1 MRSSYKTITLCLV
14 VLGLFNLEQMF
25 ADPAKPY
32 NESADA
38 KADISAALMRA
49 QAESKLMLITFGAN
63 WCPDCR
69 AFDQAIHQ
77 PELAAAIDER
87 YVLVKVDVGNW
98 DKNIDVVQRFDN
110 PIAGGIPS
118 IVVLDAQEHNLYAT
132 KAGQLAASRNM
143 STSEF
148 ARFFEAM
155 ATLQYQPPG

>member
-1 MRSSYKTITLCLV
+1 MRSSYKTVTLCLA
-14 VLGLFNLEQMF
+14 VLGLFNVQQMF

-32 NESADA
+32 DESADA
-38 KADISAALMRA
+38 KADIATALTRA
-49 QAESKLMLITFGAN
+49 QAENKLMLITFGAN

-69 AFDQAIHQ
+69 AFDKAIRQ

-87 YVLVKVDVGNW
+87 YVLVKIDVGNW
-98 DKNIDVVQRFDN
+98 DKNIDVIQRFGN

-118 IVVLDAQEHNLYAT
+118 IVVLDSQEHNLYAT

-143 STSEF
+143 SGSEF

-155 ATLQYQPPG
+155 ATLRYQPPG